1 MSAAGLARDLHA
13 ARFRRTLGIVPVRLD
28 SDTYRIDAVD
38 SLSSG
43 AVRVPAV
50 LSRAGVFSYARADGS
65 LVREWRPEEE
75 VFAAESMASVEDAP
89 VTVGHPAGGVRSDNW
104 REVVAGHV
112 SAKSTTRDDS
122 VAGIRTGI
130 VVSRKDAVERVRD
143 KARTDRLRDLSPGYD
158 VRIDETPGIVPA
170 GHADAGKAYDRV
182 QRDIRYNHIA
192 LLAPGGGRQGAAVS
206 LRLDAADNVIE
217 DERADEFPPAKDET
231 PPGKPAKEA
240 KSKDGEPMTDEEK
253 KAQAESEA
261 KLKAETDKEK
271 ARADAAESE
280 LAKYRAAETAAKR
293 AALESSARG
302 VLGAE
307 QKFDGLNDRAVRELV
322 CKRADA
328 AFDPAGKSDAYIEA
342 RFDMALETA
351 AKGSHAQRV
360 LGGLGGFRADAA
372 PAIPSALDNVLAI
385 VAPAKK

>member
-1 MSAAGLARDLHA
+1 M
-13 ARFRRTLGIVPVRLD
+13 PVRLD

-75 VFAAESMASVEDAP
+75 VFAAESMSSVEDAP

-112 SAKSTTRDDS
+112 SAKSTTRDDA
-122 VAGIRTGI
+122 VAGIRTGV

-143 KARTDRLRDLSPGYD
+143 KSRQDRLRDLSPGYD
-158 VRIDETPGIVPA
+158 VRIDETPGVVPA
-170 GHADAGKAYDRV
+170 GHADAGKPYDRV

-206 LRLDAADNVIE
+206 LRLDAADNAIE
-217 DERADEFPPAKDET
+217 DERADAFPTAAKEET
-231 PPGKPAKEA
+231 PPGKPAKDG

-253 KAQAESEA
+253 KAQDEAEK

-280 LAKYRAAETAAKR
+280 LAKYREAEAKAR
-293 AALESSARG
+293 RDALEASARV
-302 VLGAE
+302 VLGTE
-307 QKFDGLNDRAVRELV
+307 QKFDGLSDRAVRELV
-322 CKRADA
+322 CKRADGK
-328 AFDPAGKSDAYIEA
+328 FDAAGKSDAYVEA
-342 RFDMALETA
+342 RYDIAIETVPSGA
-351 AKGSHAQRV
+351 HAQRV
-360 LGGLGGFRADAA
+360 LAGLGGAFRADAA
-372 PAIPSALDNVLAI
+372 AVPSAIDHVSAI